1 MTLLEAISGGHSAP
15 PRGQPTVDLLET
27 VPAFFLWSHATSPC
41 VIAFPSIDR
50 KSPHALNVTAPI
62 LNLVP
67 RACVNK
73 DLLSLPELSLGGLES
88 LSVAPSQ
95 PSAFQTEVDL
105 WCLEAGPAPINIDD
119 DCGAES

>member
-1 MTLLEAISGGHSAP
+1 M
-15 PRGQPTVDLLET
+15 DLLQT
-27 VPAFFLWSHATSPC
+27 FPAFFLWSHATSSC

-50 KSPHALNVTAPI
+50 KSPHSLNVIAPT

-67 RACVNK
+67 GTCVNK
-73 DLLSLPELSLGGLES
+73 DLLSLPELSLGRLES

-105 WCLEAGPAPINIDD
+105 WRLEAGPAPINIDD
-119 DCGAES
+119 DCRAESREELPLSGI